1 MILDDD
7 DVGILE
13 TSDMDPLRDGK
24 DTQGIPRG
32 IVDRWQRSQRDT
44 DAGPLRVG
52 KGAKGI
58 PTGVLFEG
66 WQGSQ
71 GDPHGDPG
79 GLARKPRGV
88 LRGSLRDNKDPMGI
102 GEGTLRDGTAT
113 KGIPRGVL

>member
-58 PTGVLFEG
+58 PTGVLFADCKE
-66 WQGSQ
+66 
-71 GDPHGDPG
+71 
-79 GLARKPRGV
+79 A
-88 LRGSLRDNKDPMGI
+88 
-102 GEGTLRDGTAT
+102 
-113 KGIPRGVL
+113 KGIPTGILADWQGNQGESCGDP